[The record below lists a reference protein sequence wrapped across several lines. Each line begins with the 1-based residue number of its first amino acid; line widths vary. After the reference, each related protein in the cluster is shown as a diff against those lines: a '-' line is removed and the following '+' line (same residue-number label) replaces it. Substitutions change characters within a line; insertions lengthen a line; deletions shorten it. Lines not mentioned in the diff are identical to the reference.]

1 MNYLFFVLVFPNCF
15 QQAKVEDRRL
25 PEGHP
30 QAGQDENRH
39 PNHHTKLYF
48 NTLCKNLQNRP
59 ISPKRK
65 TTLSTLLFLQTSP
78 KNFDPKKKCS
88 IKTFVPVVYPHFTR
102 LNPARNPTKSLTQ
115 MSRILPIVTTNL
127 RSFPIPHQAS
137 DHLTIFKTIYYGGNP
152 IFPTFA
158 PSDYFPQ
165 RRHSHGPETGN
176 LRDSGNHRPG
186 NPGWESLNLSIKP
199 SAEPS
204 LLEICRGGERC
215 AKANLSIKPSAEPSL
230 LEICRGGE
238 RCAKSNEGISKR
250 QKS

>member
-1 MNYLFFVLVFPNCF
+1 MKIGIQTIIPNYISTPCAKTCKIALFHRNGKPPFRPCCF
-15 QQAKVEDRRL
+15 SKL
-25 PEGHP
+25 P
-30 QAGQDENRH
+30 QK
-39 PNHHTKLYF
+39 TSILK
-48 NTLCKNLQNRP
+48 
-59 ISPKRK
+59 KR
-65 TTLSTLLFLQTSP
+65 
-78 KNFDPKKKCS
+78 CS

-186 NPGWESLNLSIKP
+186 NPRLGKF
-199 SAEPS
+199 EPFD
-204 LLEICRGGERC
+204 
-215 AKANLSIKPSAEPSL
+215 
-230 LEICRGGE
+230 
-238 RCAKSNEGISKR
+238 
-250 QKS
+250 